1 MSTDPVTRASID
13 PQLGSG
19 LFLAPIEIR
28 YAIYVHFVPNRV
40 HVFFRQG
47 KIHLSMCVE
56 PSPAGDHDGS
66 DRKTTGSDRQ
76 TLDDW
81 FLDSIWAR
89 RLRSSWG
96 PHWKCE
102 EVALRTDDNYEAA
115 CGINMAVLLVCKRM

>member
-1 MSTDPVTRASID
+1 V
-13 PQLGSG
+13 
-19 LFLAPIEIR
+19 
-28 YAIYVHFVPNRV
+28 
-40 HVFFRQG
+40 
-47 KIHLSMCVE
+47 CVE

-66 DRKTTGSDRQ
+66 DRKTTGSDRKTTGSDRKTTGSDRQ

-81 FLDSIWAR
+81 FSDTMWAR

-115 CGINMAVLLVCKRM
+115 YGINTAVLLVCKRM

>member
-1 MSTDPVTRASID
+1 MSTHPVTRASID

-28 YAIYVHFVPNRV
+28 RAIYVHLIPNGV

-47 KIHLSMCVE
+47 KIHLSVCVE

-66 DRKTTGSDRQ
+66 DRKTTGDWLSD
-76 TLDDW
+76 TM
-81 FLDSIWAR
+81 WAR

-102 EVALRTDDNYEAA
+102 EVATRTDDNYEAA
-115 CGINMAVLLVCKRM
+115 CDINMTVLLVCKRM